1 MVSGKGL
8 ANLFNGRRH
17 GLCPLPLPSGFAEFC
32 NGLGFAGR
40 PGLVNGY
47 LGVDLLDHTAAG
59 EGDKASRRC
68 LGQFC
73 EIVRSGLRTAF
84 VDHGVPEALGLG
96 RWGQCPC
103 SAESHG
109 DQRCMGATADQELQA
124 RWRVAGH
131 GFLGRSSGSGWL
143 HGLPGAPRPSQHP
156 KPRILS
162 GDLPASPASDWVPQ
176 RGR

>member
-8 ANLFNGRRH
+8 ANLFNGRWH
-17 GLCPLPLPSGFAEFC
+17 GPCCPLPLPSGFAEFC

-68 LGQFC
+68 LGQFG
-73 EIVRSGLRTAF
+73 EIVPSGLRTAF
-84 VDHGVPEALGLG
+84 VDHVVPEALGLG
-96 RWGQCPC
+96 RWGKSPC

-109 DQRCMGATADQELQA
+109 DHRCLGVTADQALQA

-131 GFLGRSSGSGWL
+131 GSLWRRFRVGLAPWSSGCSMAFSTSKTSHTFGRPTGKPRVRLGR
-143 HGLPGAPRPSQHP
+143 
-156 KPRILS
+156 
-162 GDLPASPASDWVPQ
+162 
-176 RGR
+176 